1 MLGGASHVRDSRFV
15 QGLVPYPQIDCEDS
29 APCPSDNRPVRKT
42 ICAARHTFRADETFQ
57 MLETLFREK
66 YNDIKFIP
74 NTEMPDTT
82 SATPEEAAQMTKVLK
97 EKGCDVLLTG
107 NGA

>member
-1 MLGGASHVRDSRFV
+1 MSGMPDLYKVLSPIPKSTTMI
-15 QGLVPYPQIDCEDS
+15 VPL
-29 APCPSDNRPVRKT
+29 APPISDLSGKT

-66 YNDIKFIP
+66 YNDINFIP

-97 EKGCDVLLTG
+97 EKGCDALLTG

>member
-1 MLGGASHVRDSRFV
+1 MSGIPDLYKVLSPIPKSTAKI
-15 QGLVPYPQIDCEDS
+15 VPL
-29 APCPSDNRPVRKT
+29 APPITDLSGKT